1 MVVSDFQYIYAALIV
16 QDRLPSGRYPERN
29 PAHAAYLLPLA
40 EYVRQAVIR
49 GAAEMD
55 LDVIATNSDG
65 SPGRRAFMM
74 SRMGPFAIERVM
86 DPGIDIVTQRLSRP
100 DGTLSQSCVEAMGR
114 WYNRRV

>member
-49 GAAEMD
+49 GASDMD

-65 SPGRRAFMM
+65 SPSRRAFMM
-74 SRMGPFAIERVM
+74 SRLGGATERII
-86 DPGIDIVTQRLSRP
+86 DPGINIVTERLSRP
-100 DGTLSQSCVEAMGR
+100 DGTISEQCVEAMGR
-114 WYNRRV
+114 WYNRRA